1 MESPCQSVSLHC
13 DRRLVVCCF
22 DSTAVQT
29 ANREIEHD
37 FRLAQ
42 NRNRAATPPPPIT
55 QMVSVH
61 DVGAQSL
68 HLLLVHRLDYRP
80 RRAPVVRNVVVFSEP
95 DYTASRTD
103 RLQLATPAYYR
114 QQEGLKP
121 GIGDPHD
128 GTLTKDGVQWASA
141 IAPAGRVNHAEL
153 SFVSSREPW
162 VYCAAHYQWDRELR
176 RLKSDFAEEYGY
188 TAAVRIHD
196 PNAFATRLGIDFA
209 LSLDRKT
216 DIKTDVLGEI
226 TRALSRYGANLSQGT
241 GTINTV
247 VRVYHGPVHYED
259 SSDTPRRSHAER
271 LGRPIRWPAGVVHEE
286 DLLPGPKR
294 IPLRR
299 IPTRRPCG
307 TETLPC
313 RVARAT
319 RTHPC
324 PMSPW

>member
-1 MESPCQSVSLHC
+1 MATLRAEMAGWVVKFAIDARIRRSEIKVKQVIMESPCQSVSLHC

-259 SSDTPRRSHAER
+259 SS
-271 LGRPIRWPAGVVHEE
+271 GVVATQK
-286 DLLPGPKR
+286 DWVDPFAGPRAWFTKR
-294 IPLRR
+294 
-299 IPTRRPCG
+299 TCFQAQS
-307 TETLPC
+307 E
-313 RVARAT
+313 RV
-319 RTHPC
+319 
-324 PMSPW
+324 